1 MSAERYEE
9 LLLDLCEVVG
19 FPDAQSI
26 IDTRSMEVEGFDVQF
41 EHYEEDIGAIYL
53 NFHYGTVTAGRTLVV
68 FRLMLEANL
77 MIYAQDQAQLGVDA
91 ETGGAI
97 LIVRVIMSDEVN
109 GSWLADLLAH
119 YCEHGRYWKKSI
131 FESTDQMFEGIAS
144 GQFIWIQA

>member
-19 FPDAQSI
+19 FGNPQYVLE
-26 IDTRSMEVEGFDVQF
+26 TRSMEVEGFDVQF
-41 EHYEEDIGAIYL
+41 EHFEEDEHAIYL

-91 ETGGAI
+91 ESGGAI

-109 GSWLADLLAH
+109 GAWLADLLGH
-119 YCEHGRYWKKSI
+119 YTEHGRYWKKNI
-131 FESTDQMFEGIAS
+131 FEASDQMFENIAS
-144 GQFIWIQA
+144 GQFMWIQA